1 MTEPKVLV
9 GAPVFDGSAYATKSY
24 IAGIKALTYKNA
36 EYLLVD
42 NSKTDSF
49 YNHLNKQKVNIIRK
63 FHDLK
68 TPRERL
74 VAGRNLLAKKV
85 IEEGYDYF
93 LSLEQDVIPPK
104 DIIEKLMLHKKEIVS
119 GVYYNYFKDSRGEKI
134 LQPILYRRPAE
145 DEKQSILKN
154 KKHFKKVNPQAYK
167 FLEENNF
174 NFDKLQKQLSQK
186 EVLNKGLIE
195 VSACGLGCVLIHRV
209 ILEKV
214 KFRVN
219 KDSVSF
225 DDVLFCDDV
234 GKLNI
239 KIYADTSVIC
249 RHLLRNKPWK
259 WVQFKND
266 KDIN

>member
-1 MTEPKVLV
+1 MAEPKVLI
-9 GAPVFDGSAYATKSY
+9 GAPVFDGGAYATKAY
-24 IAGIKALTYKNA
+24 LAGINTLAYKNA

-49 YNHLNKQKVNIIRK
+49 YKDLKKQKVNIIRK

-74 VAGRNLLAKKV
+74 VSGRNLLAKKV

-119 GVYYNYFKDSRGEKI
+119 AVYYNCFKNSRGVKI
-134 LQPILYRRPAE
+134 LQPILYRRTTE
-145 DEKQSILKN
+145 QEKKGILQN
-154 KKHFKKVNPQAYK
+154 IDRFRQVNPQTYK

-195 VSACGLGCVLIHRV
+195 VSACGLGCVLIHRN
-209 ILEKV
+209 ILEKE
-214 KFRVN
+214 KFKVN
-219 KDSVSF
+219 KDTESL
-225 DDVLFCDDV
+225 DDVLFCNDV
-234 GKLNI
+234 GKLNV
-239 KIYADTSVIC
+239 KIYADTSIIC
-249 RHLLRNKPWK
+249 RHMLKNKPWK
-259 WVQFKND
+259 WVQFKEESR
-266 KDIN
+266 